1 MMQTHTNQSFVHS
14 PPTGQRRIYSLPCL
28 ICQPDQQ
35 PSAFLFTASE
45 HSVNGGK
52 HSANATSVLMY
63 PVLDGAENI

>member
-1 MMQTHTNQSFVHS
+1 MIPNQNQSYVHS

-28 ICQPDQQ
+28 ICQPDQR
-35 PSAFLFTASE
+35 PSEFLFTASE

-63 PVLDGAENI
+63 LVLDGAENI